1 MITNKITNNMKQ
13 TKRFLGL
20 IAAALLAT
28 SAWAQMTFTYSAT
41 ASESTMADGSTLV
54 QLPAGTN
61 LNGGF
66 ITGVL
71 VNGTA
76 VDATSVVPN
85 PTETFITEGE
95 IETFV
100 YDGKAYSFRFLA
112 GEYFTVVM
120 FGDPHVAQSSGIS
133 VADMQ
138 TMATKIIN
146 MNKEGGPQVTFD
158 NAPKG
163 FVPTTDL
170 VICLGDMD
178 KDNETSGSNFTSAM
192 KGFNEAQ
199 IPFVTIAGNHDFVP
213 DIYWD
218 DNSDYGLTSSGCS
231 NNEKTLEIIKNQ
243 YNKAAGFGGFTV
255 ETITDPAYDSNSNV
269 TQAGHFTFKYKG
281 VRFYFAN
288 NYWFQKPYKKHTSWT
303 GHSETTYAADGTINA
318 LNSYVENHADDASV
332 WVSHFPFYSEAN
344 NYNDAAARWWLDQNN
359 AAENRDPVCLWPVDS
374 KDSEFYNGGTPV
386 TYTSEEGKAL
396 AEKKKKALADI
407 IVKSKNP
414 RHFSGHSHKD
424 DGADVTATNGKTFRD
439 HTIEMAV
446 WNRRAFVVLCKE
458 GEGVVE
464 VQRVNF

>member
-1 MITNKITNNMKQ
+1 MKQ

-28 SAWAQMTFTYSAT
+28 SAWAQMTFTYST
-41 ASESTMADGSTLV
+41 KASESKMTDGSTLV
-54 QLPAGTN
+54 QLPAGIN

-66 ITGVL
+66 ITGVKVGSQNVSL
-71 VNGTA
+71 
-76 VDATSVVPN
+76 DAITPN
-85 PTETFITEGE
+85 PATTFITDGE

-112 GEYFTVVM
+112 GQYFTVVM
-120 FGDPHVAQSSGIS
+120 FGDPHVAEDKGIS
-133 VADMQ
+133 VDDMK

-146 MNKEGGPQVTFD
+146 MNKEGGPQVTFA

-178 KDNETSGSNFTSAM
+178 KDNETSGNNFTKAM
-192 KGFNEAQ
+192 KGFNDAN
-199 IPFVTIAGNHDFVP
+199 IPFITIAGNHDFVP

-218 DNSDYGLTSSGCS
+218 KNDDYGLTSSGCR

-243 YNKAAGFGGFTV
+243 YNKAAELGGFTV
-255 ETITDPAYDSNSNV
+255 ETITDPAYDSNSDV

-288 NYWFQKPYKKHTSWT
+288 NYWFQKPYKKHTDW

-318 LNSYVENHADDASV
+318 LNSYVEEHADDASV
-332 WVSHFPFYSEAN
+332 WVSHFPFYSQAN
-344 NYNDAAARWWLDQNN
+344 DWNDASARWWLDQNN
-359 AAENRDPVCLWPVDS
+359 AGTDRDPVCLWPVDS
-374 KDSEFYNGGTPV
+374 EKSEFYNGGVAV
-386 TYTSEEGKAL
+386 TYTSDEGRAL

-439 HTIEMAV
+439 HSIENTV
-446 WNRRAFVVLCKE
+446 VQRRAFVVLCKE
-458 GEGVVE
+458 GEGAIE

>member
-1 MITNKITNNMKQ
+1 MKQ
-13 TKRFLGL
+13 TKRF
-20 IAAALLAT
+20 IAIIACALFAMST
-28 SAWAQMTFTYSAT
+28 WAQMVITFSGLEATQSA
-41 ASESTMADGSTLV
+41 MADGSTLV
-54 QLPAGTN
+54 QLPAGTD
-61 LNGGF
+61 LNTIGSKMSVTIGETK
-66 ITGVL
+66 ITDL
-71 VNGTA
+71 SIIT
-76 VDATSVVPN
+76 PN

-120 FGDPHVAQSSGIS
+120 FGDPHVAQGSGIS

-138 TMATKIIN
+138 NMATNICN
-146 MNKEGGPQVTFD
+146 LGKEGGKMVTFTE
-158 NAPKG
+158 APKG
-163 FVPTTDL
+163 YVPTADL

-178 KDNETSGSNFTSAM
+178 KDNEETGNDFNSAM

-199 IPFVTIAGNHDFVP
+199 IPFITIAGNHDFVP

-218 DNSDYGLTSSGCS
+218 NNSDYGLTSSGCS
-231 NNEKTLEIIKNQ
+231 NNEKTLEIIKSQ
-243 YNKAAGFGGFTV
+243 YKKAAGFGGFTV
-255 ETITDPAYDSNSNV
+255 ETITDPTYDNNSDV

-288 NYWFQKPYKKHTSWT
+288 NYWFQKPYKKYTKWP

-318 LNSYVENHADDASV
+318 LNSYVEEHADDASV
-332 WVSHFPFYSEAN
+332 WVSHFPFYSQAN
-344 NYNDAAARWWLDQNN
+344 DWNDASARWWLDQNN
-359 AAENRDPVCLWPVDS
+359 AGTDRDPVCLWPVDS
-374 KDSEFYNGGTPV
+374 EKSEFYNGGVAV
-386 TYTSEEGKAL
+386 TYTSDEGRAL

-424 DGADVTATNGKTFRD
+424 DGADVEATNGAKFRD
-439 HTIEMAV
+439 HSIQNTV
-446 WNRRAFVVLCKE
+446 VQRRAFVVLCKE
-458 GEGVVE
+458 GEGVIE